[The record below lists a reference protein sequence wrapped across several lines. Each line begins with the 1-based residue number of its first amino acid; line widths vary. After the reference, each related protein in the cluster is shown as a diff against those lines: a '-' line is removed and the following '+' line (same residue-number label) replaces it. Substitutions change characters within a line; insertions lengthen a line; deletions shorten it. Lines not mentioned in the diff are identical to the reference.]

1 LSFPSAKSRKQ
12 VEALDIRELDAILQ
26 QLNGVFA
33 ARMII
38 RRVVTW
44 VAELPRLVGQ
54 FAIDALQELSL
65 VVVKR
70 H

>member
-1 LSFPSAKSRKQ
+1 
-12 VEALDIRELDAILQ
+12 
-26 QLNGVFA
+26 
-33 ARMII
+33 MIV
-38 RRVVTW
+38 RRLLTW
-44 VAELPRLVGQ
+44 VAELQRLVGQ